1 MSKLK
6 IYTDGSHFKN
16 GGSGRLG
23 IGGIIVKDGRII
35 NKLSMEIDP
44 SFLRVHY
51 GTSDVSNPTCEMLG
65 VLMALS
71 EFKHDI
77 GPNDTVEVLSDYTGV
92 TFWMT
97 NKWKINKPYI
107 AKIKSDIMDEINNQN
122 LKGRISFNWVKGHS
136 TKHDDDANYNDI
148 VDKLAKGEEIL

>member
-1 MSKLK
+1 MSKLR
-6 IYTDGSHFKN
+6 IYTDGSHFK
-16 GGSGRLG
+16 GVGSSGRLG
-23 IGGIIVKDGRII
+23 IGRIIVKDGKII
-35 NKLSMEIDP
+35 NKN
-44 SFLRVHY
+44 

-77 GPNDTVEVLSDYTGV
+77 RPQDTVEVLSDYTGV

-107 AKIKSDIMDEINNQN
+107 AKIKTDIMDEINNQN

-136 TKHDDDANYNDI
+136 TKHDEDAAYNDI
-148 VDKLAKGEEIL
+148 VKKDKDISF